1 MPSDLIRG
9 YMIKFTKLVF
19 VVLLF
24 IQSNATFATLITSDL
39 TPDTYVSNNGIDW
52 TWASPV
58 NAEFFGSNQLM
69 APSFHDGW
77 RYATVDELSYLV
89 NFMSIADFTRADGSL
104 IHSAEYWNT
113 VYTHVDKS
121 NFENAEIS
129 SMWNNS
135 FNTYFETVYVRASQT
150 TPVPEPTNIAI
161 FGLGL
166 IALAFRKKFN

>member
-39 TPDTYVSNNGIDW
+39 APDTYVSNNGIDW

-58 NAEFFGSNQLM
+58 NSEFFSSNQLM

-89 NFMSIADFTRADGSL
+89 NFMSIDDFTRPDGSL
-104 IHSAEYWNT
+104 IHSAQYWNT
-113 VYTHVDKS
+113 VFTHVDKG

-129 SMWNNS
+129 SVWTQ
-135 FNTYFETVYVRASQT
+135 FFQHL
-150 TPVPEPTNIAI
+150 
-161 FGLGL
+161 F
-166 IALAFRKKFN
+166 

>member
-1 MPSDLIRG
+1 
-9 YMIKFTKLVF
+9 MIKFTKLVF

-39 TPDTYVSNNGIDW
+39 TADTYVSNNGIDW

-58 NAEFFGSNQLM
+58 NAEFFSTNQLM
-69 APSFHDGW
+69 APSFHAGW
-77 RYATVDELSYLV
+77 RYATAEELSYLV
-89 NFMSIADFTRADGSL
+89 NFMSIDDFTRADGSL

-135 FNTYFETVYVRASQT
+135 FNRYFETVYVRASQT
-150 TPVPEPTNIAI
+150 TPVSVPEPTNIAI

-166 IALAFRKKFN
+166 IVLAFRKKFN